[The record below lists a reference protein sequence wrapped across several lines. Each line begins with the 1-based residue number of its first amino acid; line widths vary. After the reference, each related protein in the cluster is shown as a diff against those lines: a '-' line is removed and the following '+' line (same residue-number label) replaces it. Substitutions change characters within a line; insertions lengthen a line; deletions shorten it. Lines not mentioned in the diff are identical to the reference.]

1 MDFKDPNFF
10 RLNYLCLNSLGTT
23 SNQSVIIEQSIKK
36 SDKSQKTK
44 SNKTS
49 ITKIPSTPKY
59 NKINNSKSLLKDK
72 NTSRRKTN
80 WSKARLN
87 NRKVLNN
94 IYKYYINDNSTP
106 IGIPISLSPASTA
119 YRDTK
124 QRNYRINLYNEII
137 SKTNNA
143 DYRRNNRINS
153 GCNTSGDNISSGNII
168 NNTFMPL
175 TETKCNYLNN
185 NNTYFHTNFVFK
197 INSNPNVNNK
207 LYKGSSYKLTPNKKK
222 NKNLKNIFEINNN
235 SIFNNYFTQNENSS
249 NYNTHHNLNNIS
261 DKKTY
266 MGGETQSSNKNKEN
280 KTKNRC
286 KNTYYKI
293 SYKLCNNTVFLDNQ
307 PIKGDKCKINKDKS
321 DLKLILNSLKKDNYS
336 KSKIKLK
343 KINIQK
349 NKEKNKKDDKK
360 LNNKSY
366 LSSEKSDYKC
376 RQALSNINNSK
387 IIENNVDEK
396 TEEDDNGSSYL
407 FSDKTLKNRNKYI
420 KLSKTNYKGNRLT
433 KDNDLKSN
441 LFNST
446 STNNERDS
454 KLEECKSTNDEL
466 KNDNNI
472 LKSQLSKYENS
483 INSYKKDIS
492 KLKNDILKLTNEN
505 DTLKIVLKNSI
516 NIKLPKKIS
525 KENINSPSTKSNN
538 KYININQMKKDFEEK
553 NHKLYQDIDE
563 LKKKVEIYK
572 KEISDKNA
580 IINEKEDIIK
590 NLSKNAEENK
600 SKINMLEKD
609 LEEIKKENDK
619 LYKYKSLYDDKEI
632 ELIQFKNNI
641 SKYKNE
647 NNRFQSL
654 KLEYEE
660 LMNNYNKIKEFKDKY
675 FSLMKECEKLKFIEK
690 NYNDLSIKYNNIKE
704 ESEDLEELRE
714 IKKNYNKIL
723 KEYNNLNDIK
733 VKYDKLKIEFDEL
746 KDYREKYGKILKE
759 QKNLLLIENK
769 YNDLIEEV
777 KELRE
782 IKEEYEKRMEN
793 KESNE
798 NISFKMHNISFG
810 ENGNI

>member
-10 RLNYLCLNSLGTT
+10 RLNYLCLNNLGTT
-23 SNQSVIIEQSIKK
+23 SNQSVIIEQNIKK
-36 SDKSQKTK
+36 SDKAQTK

-49 ITKIPSTPKY
+49 ISKIPSTPKY

-72 NTSRRKTN
+72 NSSRRKTN

-94 IYKYYINDNSTP
+94 IYKYYINDNSNP

-119 YRDTK
+119 YRDNK

-137 SKTNNA
+137 SKTNTA

-153 GCNTSGDNISSGNII
+153 GNNTSGDNISTGNII

-197 INSNPNVNNK
+197 IDSNPNINNK

-222 NKNLKNIFEINNN
+222 NKNIKNLFEINNN
-235 SIFNNYFTQNENSS
+235 SIFNNYFTQNDNSS
-249 NYNTHHNLNNIS
+249 NYHTHHNLNNIS
-261 DKKTY
+261 DKKTC
-266 MGGETQSSNKNKEN
+266 MGGETLSSNKNKEN
-280 KTKNRC
+280 KTKNRS
-286 KNTYYKI
+286 KNGYYKI
-293 SYKLCNNTVFLDNQ
+293 SYKLCNNTVFLDSQ
-307 PIKGDKCKINKDKS
+307 PIKGDSSKINKDKN

-343 KINIQK
+343 KINIRK
-349 NKEKNKKDDKK
+349 NQEKNKNDEKK

-376 RQALSNINNSK
+376 RKTLNNINNSK
-387 IIENNVDEK
+387 LFETNVDEK
-396 TEEDDNGSSYL
+396 MEEDDNASSYL
-407 FSDKTLKNRNKYI
+407 FSDQNLKNKNKKI
-420 KLSKTNYKGNRLT
+420 KLSKTNFKESRLI
-433 KDNDLKSN
+433 KDRDLKNN

-446 STNNERDS
+446 TINNEKDS
-454 KLEECKSTNDEL
+454 KLEEYKSTNDEL

-472 LKSQLSKYENS
+472 LKSKLSKYENN
-483 INSYKKDIS
+483 INSYKKDIN

-516 NIKLPKKIS
+516 NIKLPDKAS
-525 KENINSPSTKSNN
+525 KENLNSPLIKSSN

-553 NHKLYQDIDE
+553 NHKLYQNIDE
-563 LKKKVEIYK
+563 LKKQVEIYE

-580 IINEKEDIIK
+580 IISEKEDIIK
-590 NLSKNAEENK
+590 NLSKNDEKNK

-609 LEEIKKENDK
+609 LEEIKKENDN

-647 NNRFQSL
+647 NNRYQSL
-654 KLEYEE
+654 KLEYDE
-660 LMNNYNKIKEFKDKY
+660 LLNNYNKIKEFKDKY
-675 FSLMKECEKLKFIEK
+675 FSVMKECEKLKYIEK

-704 ESEDLEELRE
+704 ESEDLDELRE
-714 IKKNYNKIL
+714 IKKKYNELL
-723 KEYNNLNDIK
+723 KEYNKLNDIK
-733 VKYDKLKIEFDEL
+733 VKYDKMKIEFEEL

-782 IKEEYEKRMEN
+782 IKEEYEKRIEN

>member
-10 RLNYLCLNSLGTT
+10 RLNYLCLNNLGTT
-23 SNQSVIIEQSIKK
+23 SNQSVIIEQNIKK
-36 SDKSQKTK
+36 PDKVQTK

-106 IGIPISLSPASTA
+106 IGIPISLSPTNTA
-119 YRDTK
+119 YRDNK
-124 QRNYRINLYNEII
+124 QKNYRINLYNEII

-153 GCNTSGDNISSGNII
+153 GNNTSGENISSGNII

-197 INSNPNVNNK
+197 IDSNSNINNK

-222 NKNLKNIFEINNN
+222 NKNMKNIFEINNN

-266 MGGETQSSNKNKEN
+266 IGGETQNSNKNKEN
-280 KTKNRC
+280 KTKNRS
-286 KNTYYKI
+286 KNGYYKI
-293 SYKLCNNTVFLDNQ
+293 SYKLCNNTVFLDSQ
-307 PIKGDKCKINKDKS
+307 PIKGNAKKINKDKS
-321 DLKLILNSLKKDNYS
+321 DFKLILNSLKKDNYS

-343 KINIQK
+343 KINIQ
-349 NKEKNKKDDKK
+349 NKEKNKNDDKK
-360 LNNKSY
+360 FDNKSY

-376 RQALSNINNSK
+376 RKTLNNINNSK
-387 IIENNVDEK
+387 LFETNVDEK
-396 TEEDDNGSSYL
+396 IEEDDNTSSYL
-407 FSDKTLKNRNKYI
+407 FSDNLKNRNKKI
-420 KLSKTNYKGNRLT
+420 KLSKTNFKGSRLN
-433 KDNDLKSN
+433 KDNELKNN

-446 STNNERDS
+446 TINHEKDS

-472 LKSQLSKYENS
+472 LKSQLSKYENN
-483 INSYKKDIS
+483 INSYKKDIN

-516 NIKLPKKIS
+516 NIKLPNKIS
-525 KENINSPSTKSNN
+525 KENINSSSKPNN

-553 NHKLYQDIDE
+553 NQKLYQNIDE
-563 LKKKVEIYK
+563 LKEKVENYE
-572 KEISDKNA
+572 KEICDKNA

-590 NLSKNAEENK
+590 NLSKNDEENK
-600 SKINMLEKD
+600 SKINMLKKG
-609 LEEIKKENDK
+609 LEEIKKENDR

-647 NNRFQSL
+647 NNRYQSL
-654 KLEYEE
+654 KLEYDE
-660 LMNNYNKIKEFKDKY
+660 LLNNYNKIKEFKDKY
-675 FSLMKECEKLKFIEK
+675 FSVMKECEKLKLIEK

-714 IKKNYNKIL
+714 IKKKYDDLL
-723 KEYNNLNDIK
+723 KEYNKLNEIK
-733 VKYDKLKIEFDEL
+733 VKYDKIKIEFDEL
-746 KDYREKYGKILKE
+746 KDYREKYTKILKE

>member
-10 RLNYLCLNSLGTT
+10 RLNYLCLNNLGTT
-23 SNQSVIIEQSIKK
+23 SNQSVIIEQNIKK
-36 SDKSQKTK
+36 SDKAQTK

-49 ITKIPSTPKY
+49 ISKIPSTPKY

-72 NTSRRKTN
+72 NSSRRKTN

-94 IYKYYINDNSTP
+94 IYKYYINDNSNP

-119 YRDTK
+119 YRDNK

-137 SKTNNA
+137 SKTNTA

-153 GCNTSGDNISSGNII
+153 GNNTSGDNISTGNII

-197 INSNPNVNNK
+197 IDSNPNINNK

-222 NKNLKNIFEINNN
+222 NKNIKNLFEINNN
-235 SIFNNYFTQNENSS
+235 SIFNNYFTQNDNSS
-249 NYNTHHNLNNIS
+249 NYHTHHNLNNIS
-261 DKKTY
+261 DKKTC
-266 MGGETQSSNKNKEN
+266 MGGETLSSNKNKEN
-280 KTKNRC
+280 KTKNRS
-286 KNTYYKI
+286 KNGYYK
-293 SYKLCNNTVFLDNQ
+293 
-307 PIKGDKCKINKDKS
+307 NKDKN

-343 KINIQK
+343 KINIRK
-349 NKEKNKKDDKK
+349 NQEKNKNDEKK

-376 RQALSNINNSK
+376 RKTLNNINNSK
-387 IIENNVDEK
+387 LFETNVDEK
-396 TEEDDNGSSYL
+396 MEEDDNASSYL
-407 FSDKTLKNRNKYI
+407 FSDQNLKSKNKKI
-420 KLSKTNYKGNRLT
+420 KLSKTNFKESRLI
-433 KDNDLKSN
+433 KDRELKNN

-446 STNNERDS
+446 TINNEKDS
-454 KLEECKSTNDEL
+454 KLEEYKSTNDEL

-472 LKSQLSKYENS
+472 LKSKLSKYENN
-483 INSYKKDIS
+483 INSYKKDIN

-516 NIKLPKKIS
+516 NIKLPDKAS
-525 KENINSPSTKSNN
+525 KENLNSPLIKSSN

-553 NHKLYQDIDE
+553 NHKLYQNIDE
-563 LKKKVEIYK
+563 LKKQVEIYE

-580 IINEKEDIIK
+580 IISEKEDIIK
-590 NLSKNAEENK
+590 NLSKNDEKNK

-609 LEEIKKENDK
+609 LEEIKKENDN

-647 NNRFQSL
+647 NNRYQSL
-654 KLEYEE
+654 KLEYDE
-660 LMNNYNKIKEFKDKY
+660 LLNNYNKIKEFKDKY
-675 FSLMKECEKLKFIEK
+675 FSVMKECEKLKYIEK
-690 NYNDLSIKYNNIKE
+690 NYNDIKE
-704 ESEDLEELRE
+704 ESEDLDELRE
-714 IKKNYNKIL
+714 IKKKYNEL
-723 KEYNNLNDIK
+723 VKEYNKLNDIK
-733 VKYDKLKIEFDEL
+733 VKYDKMKIEFEEL

-782 IKEEYEKRMEN
+782 IKEEYEKRIEN